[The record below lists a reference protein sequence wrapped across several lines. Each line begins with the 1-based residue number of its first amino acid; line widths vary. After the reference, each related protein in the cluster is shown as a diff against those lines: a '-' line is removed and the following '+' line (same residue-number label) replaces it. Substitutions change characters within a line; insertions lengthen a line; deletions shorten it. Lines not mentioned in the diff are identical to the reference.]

1 MEEGQEE
8 EQAVLRS
15 VTAVVDRG
23 PGVRLDVAM
32 GQRRSLRLACRARG
46 VEDRG
51 GIARIHG
58 PGGSPWWVPGRPV
71 EGRLALAFADDD
83 VLECGQVPM
92 VDGFLAGFCG
102 EADAGF

>member
-51 GIARIHG
+51 GVARIHG
-58 PGGSPWWVPGRPV
+58 RGASRSCVPEPPL
-71 EGRLALAFADDD
+71 ESRLALALADDD
-83 VLECGQVPM
+83 VLKCGQVPM

-102 EADAGF
+102 EADA

>member
-23 PGVRLDVAM
+23 PGVRLDVAV

-46 VEDRG
+46 IEDRG
-51 GIARIHG
+51 GVARIHG
-58 PGGSPWWVPGRPV
+58 RAASRSGVPEPPV
-71 EGRLALAFADDD
+71 QGRLALAFADDD

-102 EADAGF
+102 EADA